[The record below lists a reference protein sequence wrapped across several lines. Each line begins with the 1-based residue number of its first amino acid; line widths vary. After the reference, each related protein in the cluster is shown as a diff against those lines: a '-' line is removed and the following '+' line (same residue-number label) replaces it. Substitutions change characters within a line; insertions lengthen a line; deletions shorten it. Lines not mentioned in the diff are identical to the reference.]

1 MPRLRTTE
9 HEGEF
14 RDIIKLQMLK
24 SYLGSITLKAS
35 LKRIDRKQVRGFKY
49 LGYKQNKG
57 QVFSG

>member
-9 HEGEF
+9 QEGEF

-35 LKRIDRKQVRGFKY
+35 LNRIDRKQVRGLKY
-49 LGYKQNKG
+49 LGCRRNKG
-57 QVFSG
+57 QAFSS